1 MRVMGADYELLF
13 IESLFAVSASCPRL
27 TTDFLVGAELTWS
40 INAVITC
47 NLGNLAENL
56 SVPSGLEMRFRNKIL
71 SSGTPRSL
79 STSTAIVAEPPAAD
93 QHSITRHAA
102 NCPAVRLR

>member
-1 MRVMGADYELLF
+1 MGTNYELLLV
-13 IESLFAVSASCPRL
+13 ESLCAVLASAPRC
-27 TTDFLVGAELTWS
+27 TIDFLVWAELTWS

-47 NLGNLAENL
+47 SLGNLAENL

-93 QHSITRHAA
+93 QHPITHNAA
-102 NCPAVRLR
+102 NCPSAMLG

>member
-1 MRVMGADYELLF
+1 MGASYELLF
-13 IESLFAVSASCPRL
+13 VESLFAMSASGPRR
-27 TTDFLVGAELTWS
+27 TNDFLVWAELTWS

-47 NLGNLAENL
+47 NLGNFAENL

-79 STSTAIVAEPPAAD
+79 STSTAIVAEPPGAD
-93 QHSITRHAA
+93 QHSITHHAA
-102 NCPAVRLR
+102 NCNAAMLW